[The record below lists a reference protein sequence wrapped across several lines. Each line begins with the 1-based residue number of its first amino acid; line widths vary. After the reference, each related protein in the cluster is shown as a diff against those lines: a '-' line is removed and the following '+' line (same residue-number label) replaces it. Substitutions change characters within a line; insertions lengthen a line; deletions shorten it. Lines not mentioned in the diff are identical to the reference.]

1 MWGLYGCMNQGTIKW
16 QIDNMSQDSPIIG
29 FDITPILYGRGVSR
43 YTSNI
48 IRALRKK
55 NAQVR
60 FFGSSFRANRSLKT
74 LARDFGKEIGVT
86 QKPSILSF
94 PPSFLARMWYGVGR
108 LHIESLMPK
117 VEVFHAWEE
126 LVPPSYTTP
135 IVATIHDL
143 APFKFPQMAHP
154 STREKH
160 AAAYK
165 RLKEYG
171 SHVIAVSE
179 QTKRDL
185 IEMLEF
191 DPNKIHVIY
200 EALPTENI
208 VKKDDILSRPELE
221 KLYGI
226 TKPYFLWVGTQ
237 EPRKNLERAYKAW
250 KQYSKDYDLVL
261 IGASG
266 TKEVKAQEGVKILG
280 YLSHAQV
287 ASFYTHA
294 QLLLYPSL
302 YEGFGLPILEAFHYG
317 CPVVTSNN
325 SGMSE
330 SGGDAATYVDP
341 YSVESIASGIQE
353 TISYKNE
360 TARTKKMK
368 AQLAKFSWEKAATET
383 LKVYKLAIR
392 DRSR

>member
-1 MWGLYGCMNQGTIKW
+1 
-16 QIDNMSQDSPIIG
+16 MSQDSPIIG

-48 IRALRKK
+48 IRAMRKK
-55 NAQVR
+55 NANVR
-60 FFGSSFRANRSLKT
+60 FFGSSFRANHALKT
-74 LARDFGKEIGVT
+74 LARSFAKEVGVT

-117 VEVFHAWEE
+117 VEVFHTWEE

-143 APFKFPQMAHP
+143 APFKFPQMAHA

-160 AAAYK
+160 TAAYK

-171 SHVIAVSE
+171 SHIIAVSE

-185 IEMLEF
+185 VEMLEF
-191 DPNKIHVIY
+191 DPEKIHVIY

-208 VKKDDILSRPELE
+208 VKKEDIMSREELE
-221 KLYGI
+221 KVYGI
-226 TKPYFLWVGTQ
+226 TKPYFLWIGTQ
-237 EPRKNLERAYKAW
+237 EPRKNLERAYQAW
-250 KQYSKDYDLVL
+250 KKYSKDYDLVL

-266 TKEVKAQEGVKILG
+266 TKEVKAQEGVKIMG
-280 YLSHAQV
+280 YLSHDQV

-294 QLLLYPSL
+294 ELLLFPSL
-302 YEGFGLPILEAFHYG
+302 YEGFGLPILEAFHYD
-317 CPVVTSNN
+317 CPVVTTNN
-325 SGMSE
+325 SGMCE
-330 SGGDAATYVDP
+330 SGGDAVTYIDP
-341 YSVESIASGIQE
+341 YSVDSIADGIKK
-353 TISYKNE
+353 TLGHKNKAE
-360 TARTKKMK
+360 RSKKMK
-368 AQLAKFSWEKAATET
+368 AQLAKFSWEKAAIET

-392 DRSR
+392 DGKSKKR